1 MSEFPL
7 SAIPPF
13 LREAVKDVHKLTQ
26 APIPLIVS
34 SAISA
39 MSLACQGLI
48 EVRVN
53 ESVTSPVS
61 LFLLVIA
68 NSGERKTSVD
78 RKMLKPFYQRDADN
92 LRQFRLKEKE
102 HDVSQVIW
110 REKQKGLLSQIRKAA
125 VKGQCTR
132 VLEQRLQALND
143 DIPVPPKNSRM
154 IYNNVT
160 PEALQSAMYNHSS
173 DVGLIAD
180 EGANVLDRQVMKDL
194 SFINSLWDG
203 VSFHVERKTTK
214 SFTIEEGNITLSVMV
229 QKKVFDSYKNR
240 QGEKARGSGF
250 FARCLVVHI
259 DESLSTQGERFIRPH
274 YHDSY
279 SLDVFHQR
287 IVDLSEEYRA
297 NEGSGIKKQA
307 FFEPAAQYEWDCIY
321 NHIESLIRP
330 DKAYG
335 SMNDFASKL
344 SNNVARL
351 SALFACFID
360 GSTAIKKEYVES
372 AWILCEWYM
381 QQAMNLFGYEEGYY
395 EALLLS
401 WLHHKME
408 TTGKRSLRFNSI
420 RRFGPNVLRKGTLL
434 ETVMR
439 NLEKAKV
446 IEIDYGLYGARMV
459 FRGRDFDDN
468 TYTRN
473 PVFSFYGAA
482 TAATVAGF

>member
-1 MSEFPL
+1 MNEFPS

-13 LREAVKDVHKLTQ
+13 LLEAIKDVNKLTQ
-26 APIPLIVS
+26 APIALIVS

-48 EVRVN
+48 DVRVN
-53 ESVTSPVS
+53 ESVISPVS
-61 LFLLVIA
+61 LFMLVIA

-78 RKMLKPFYQRDADN
+78 RKMLKPFYQHDADN
-92 LRQFRLKEKE
+92 LLQVRLKEKE

-110 REKQKGLLSQIRKAA
+110 CEKQKGILSQIRKAA
-125 VKGQCTR
+125 VKGQCTE
-132 VLEQRLQALND
+132 VLEQRLHELNN

-154 IYNNVT
+154 IYSNVT

-173 DVGLIAD
+173 SVGLIAD
-180 EGANVLDRQVMKDL
+180 EGANILDRQVMKDL

-214 SFTIEEGNITLSVMV
+214 SFTIENGNITLSVMA
-229 QKKVFDSYKNR
+229 QKKVFDSYFKR

-259 DESLSTQGERFIRPH
+259 DEGLSTQGERFIRPQ

-279 SLDVFHQR
+279 SLDAFHQR
-287 IVDLSEEYRA
+287 IVDLLEESQA
-297 NEGSGIKKQA
+297 NEGSRIKKQSI
-307 FFEPAAQYEWDCIY
+307 FEPAAQYEWDCIY

-344 SNNVARL
+344 PNNVARL
-351 SALFACFID
+351 SALFSYFID

-381 QQAMNLFGYEEGYY
+381 QQAMNLFAYEEGYY

-401 WLHHKME
+401 WLHRRMDS
-408 TTGKRSLRFNSI
+408 TGKRSLRFNYI

-434 ETVMR
+434 ETVMS

-446 IEIDYGLYGARMV
+446 IDIDYGLYGARMV
-459 FRGRDFDDN
+459 FKGRDFDDN
-468 TYTRN
+468 VYTKN
-473 PVFSFYGAA
+473 PVSSFY
-482 TAATVAGF
+482 

>member
-1 MSEFPL
+1 MNEFPL
-7 SAIPPF
+7 SAVPSF
-13 LREAVKDVHKLTQ
+13 LREAIKDVNKFTQ
-26 APIPLIVS
+26 APIPLITS

-39 MSLACQGLI
+39 MSLACQSLI
-48 EVRVN
+48 DVRVN
-53 ESVTSPVS
+53 ENVISPVS

-78 RKMLKPFYQRDADN
+78 RKLLKPFYQHDAN
-92 LRQFRLKEKE
+92 TLHQARLNEKE
-102 HDVSQVIW
+102 FDLSQVIW
-110 REKQKGLLSQIRKAA
+110 REEEKGVLSQIRKKSA
-125 VKGQCTR
+125 KGQCVR
-132 VLEQRLQALND
+132 ELSKRLRELND
-143 DIPVPPKNSRM
+143 NKPAPPKISRL

-160 PEALQSAMYNHSS
+160 PEALQLAMYNHSS
-173 DVGLIAD
+173 NVGLIAD

-203 VSFHVERKTTK
+203 VSFQVERKMTK
-214 SFTIEEGNITLSVMV
+214 SFTIEEGHITLSVMV
-229 QKKVFDSYKNR
+229 QKKVFDSYIKR

-274 YHDSY
+274 HHDSY

-287 IVDLSEEYRA
+287 IVDLLEESQA
-297 NEGSGIKKQA
+297 NESSKIKKYA
-307 FFEPAAQYEWDCIY
+307 IFEPAAQYEWDSIY

-330 DKAYG
+330 DKEYG

-344 SNNVARL
+344 PNNVARL
-351 SALFACFID
+351 SALFAYFID
-360 GSTAIKKEYVES
+360 GSTTIKKEYVES

-401 WLHHKME
+401 WLHRKMHSTE
-408 TTGKRSLRFNSI
+408 SRSLRFNNI
-420 RRFGPNVLRKGTLL
+420 RRFGPNILRKGTLL
-434 ETVMR
+434 ETVIS

-446 IEIDYGLYGARMV
+446 IDIDYGRYGARLV
-459 FRGRDFDDN
+459 FKGRHFDDN
-468 TYTRN
+468 AYTRN
-473 PVFSFYGAA
+473 PVFSFY
-482 TAATVAGF
+482 

>member
-1 MSEFPL
+1 MNEFPS
-7 SAIPPF
+7 SAIPSF
-13 LREAVKDVHKLTQ
+13 LLEAIKDVNKLTQ
-26 APIPLIVS
+26 APIALIVS

-48 EVRVN
+48 DVRVN
-53 ESVTSPVS
+53 ESVISPVS

-78 RKMLKPFYQRDADN
+78 RKMLKPFYQHDADN
-92 LRQFRLKEKE
+92 LLQVRLKEKE
-102 HDVSQVIW
+102 HDVSQIIW
-110 REKQKGLLSQIRKAA
+110 REKQKGILSQIRKAA
-125 VKGQCTR
+125 VKGQCTE
-132 VLEQRLQALND
+132 VLEQRLHELNN

-154 IYNNVT
+154 IYSNVT

-173 DVGLIAD
+173 SVGLIAD

-214 SFTIEEGNITLSVMV
+214 SFTIENGNITLSVMA
-229 QKKVFDSYKNR
+229 QKKVFDSYFKR

-250 FARCLVVHI
+250 FARCLMVHI
-259 DESLSTQGERFIRPH
+259 DEALSTQGERFIRPH

-279 SLDVFHQR
+279 SLDIFHQR
-287 IVDLSEEYRA
+287 IVDLLEESRA
-297 NEGSGIKKQA
+297 NEGSKVKKHSI
-307 FFEPAAQYEWDCIY
+307 FEPAAQYEWDCIY
-321 NHIESLIRP
+321 NNIESLIRP

-344 SNNVARL
+344 PNNVARL
-351 SALFACFID
+351 SALFAYFID

-401 WLHHKME
+401 WLHRKMNS
-408 TTGKRSLRFNSI
+408 TGKRSLRFNHI

-434 ETVMR
+434 ETVMS

-446 IEIDYGLYGARMV
+446 IDIDYGLYGARMV
-459 FRGRDFDDN
+459 FKGRDFDDN
-468 TYTRN
+468 VYTKN
-473 PVFSFYGAA
+473 PVFSFY
-482 TAATVAGF
+482 

>member
-1 MSEFPL
+1 MNEFPL
-7 SAIPPF
+7 SAIPLF
-13 LREAVKDVHKLTQ
+13 LREAIKDVNNITQ

-39 MSLACQGLI
+39 MSLACQNLI
-48 EVRVN
+48 DVRIN
-53 ESVTSPVS
+53 ESVISPVS

-78 RKMLKPFYQRDADN
+78 RKLLKPFYQHDADI
-92 LRQFRLKEKE
+92 LHQTRLKEKDYE
-102 HDVSQVIW
+102 ISLMIW
-110 REKQKGLLSQIRKAA
+110 REKQKGILNRIRKVA
-125 VKGQCTR
+125 VKGQCTKI
-132 VLEQRLQALND
+132 LSQQLKELND
-143 DIPVPPKNSRM
+143 DTPVPPKNSRI

-160 PEALQSAMYNHSS
+160 PEALQLAMYNHSS
-173 DVGLIAD
+173 NVGLIAD

-203 VSFHVERKTTK
+203 VNFHVERKMTK
-214 SFTIEEGNITLSVMV
+214 SFTIEDGHITLSVMV
-229 QKKVFDSYKNR
+229 QKKIFDSYVKR

-259 DESLSTQGERFIRPH
+259 DESLSTQGMRFIRPH

-279 SLDVFHQR
+279 SLDIVHQR
-287 IVDLSEEYRA
+287 IADLLEESQA
-297 NEGSGIKKQA
+297 SKGSKIKKYSI
-307 FFEPAAQYEWDCIY
+307 FEPAAQYEWEKIY

-330 DKAYG
+330 DKEYG
-335 SMNDFASKL
+335 VMNDFASKL

-351 SALFACFID
+351 SALFAYFID
-360 GSTAIKKEYVES
+360 GSTTIKKEYVES

-401 WLHHKME
+401 WLHRKMHSAE
-408 TTGKRSLRFNSI
+408 NSSLRFNDI
-420 RRFGPNVLRKGTLL
+420 RRFGPNILRKGMLL
-434 ETVMR
+434 ETVIS

-446 IEIDYGLYGARMV
+446 IDIDYSRYGARLV
-459 FRGRDFDDN
+459 FKGCHFDDN
-468 TYTRN
+468 TYTKN
-473 PVFSFYGAA
+473 PIFSFY
-482 TAATVAGF
+482 

>member
-1 MSEFPL
+1 MNEFPL
-7 SAIPPF
+7 SAIPLF
-13 LREAVKDVHKLTQ
+13 LREAIKDVNKFTQ

-39 MSLACQGLI
+39 MSLACQSLI
-48 EVRVN
+48 DVRVN

-78 RKMLKPFYQRDADN
+78 RKMLKPFYQHDADN
-92 LRQFRLKEKE
+92 LRQARLKEKE
-102 HDVSQVIW
+102 HDVNQIVW
-110 REKQKGLLSQIRKAA
+110 HEKQKGILSQIRKAA
-125 VKGQCTR
+125 VKGQCTK
-132 VLEQRLQALND
+132 VLEQRLHELNND
-143 DIPVPPKNSRM
+143 MPAQPKISRM

-160 PEALQSAMYNHSS
+160 PEALQLAMYNHSS
-173 DVGLIAD
+173 NVGLIAD

-203 VSFHVERKTTK
+203 VSFHVERKMTK

-229 QKKVFDSYKNR
+229 QKKVFDSYFKR

-250 FARCLVVHI
+250 FARCLMVHI

-287 IVDLSEEYRA
+287 IVDLLEESQA
-297 NEGSGIKKQA
+297 NEDSKIKKQSV
-307 FFEPAAQYEWDCIY
+307 FEPAAQHEWDSIY
-321 NHIESLIRP
+321 NHIESLICP
-330 DKAYG
+330 DKEYG

-344 SNNVARL
+344 PNNVARL
-351 SALFACFID
+351 SALFAYFID

-381 QQAMNLFGYEEGYY
+381 QQAMNLFAYEEGYY

-401 WLHHKME
+401 WLHRKMDS
-408 TTGKRSLRFNSI
+408 TGKRSLRFNYI

-434 ETVMR
+434 ETVMN

-446 IEIDYGLYGARMV
+446 IDIDYGRYGARMV
-459 FRGRDFDDN
+459 FKGRDFDDN
-468 TYTRN
+468 AYTKN
-473 PVFSFYGAA
+473 PVFSFY
-482 TAATVAGF
+482 

>member
-1 MSEFPL
+1 MNEFPL

-13 LREAVKDVHKLTQ
+13 LREAIKDVNKFTQ
-26 APIPLIVS
+26 APIPLIAS

-39 MSLACQGLI
+39 MSLACQSLI
-48 EVRVN
+48 DVRVN
-53 ESVTSPVS
+53 ENVISPVS

-78 RKMLKPFYQRDADN
+78 RKLLKPFYQHDADI
-92 LRQFRLKEKE
+92 LCQARLKEKD
-102 HDVSQVIW
+102 HDFSLMIW
-110 REKQKGLLSQIRKAA
+110 REKQKGILSQIRKAA

-132 VLEQRLQALND
+132 VLSQRLKELND
-143 DIPVPPKNSRM
+143 DMPVPPENSRI

-160 PEALQSAMYNHSS
+160 PEALQLAMYNHSS
-173 DVGLIAD
+173 NVGLIAD

-203 VSFHVERKTTK
+203 VSFHVERKMTK
-214 SFTIEEGNITLSVMV
+214 SFTIENGHITLSVMV
-229 QKKVFDSYKNR
+229 QKKVFDSYIKR

-279 SLDVFHQR
+279 SLDVVHQR
-287 IVDLSEEYRA
+287 IVDLLEESLA
-297 NEGSGIKKQA
+297 NEGSMIKKHSI
-307 FFEPAAQYEWDCIY
+307 FEPAAQYEWENIY
-321 NHIESLIRP
+321 NHIESLNRP
-330 DKAYG
+330 DKEYG

-344 SNNVARL
+344 PNNVARL
-351 SALFACFID
+351 SALFAYFID
-360 GSTAIKKEYVES
+360 GSTTIKKEYVES

-401 WLHHKME
+401 WLHRKMHSAE
-408 TTGKRSLRFNSI
+408 IRSLRFNDI
-420 RRFGPNVLRKGTLL
+420 RRFGPNILRKGTLL
-434 ETVMR
+434 ETVIS
-439 NLEKAKV
+439 NLEKTKV
-446 IEIDYGLYGARMV
+446 IDIDYGRYGARLV
-459 FRGRDFDDN
+459 FRGRHFDDN
-468 TYTRN
+468 AYTKS
-473 PVFSFYGAA
+473 PVFSFY
-482 TAATVAGF
+482 